1 MKEIAD
7 ILKKIIERKKEVV
20 RLRKSIVSHD
30 FLYAQISKCGQVRG
44 FVAAVEQKKAQ
55 GQSAVIAE
63 IKKASPSKGVIC
75 KDFNPEVIAA
85 QYEEA
90 GAVCLSVL
98 TEEDFF
104 QGHDDYLKSAKKA
117 CHLPVLRKDFIIDEY
132 QIVESR
138 VMGADCILLIVAA
151 LSFSELKHFYEL
163 ALRIGLDVLI
173 EVHDE
178 EELRQALQLN
188 PTLIGI
194 NNRDLKTFNVTL
206 ETTFNL
212 LKFIPEKTIVV
223 SESGILDKKSVNDL
237 KDKNV
242 NAFLVGEAFMKTAH
256 PGLALK
262 TLFF

>member
-1 MKEIAD
+1 M
-7 ILKKIIERKKEVV
+7 
-20 RLRKSIVSHD
+20 
-30 FLYAQISKCGQVRG
+30 
-44 FVAAVEQKKAQ
+44 
-55 GQSAVIAE
+55 
-63 IKKASPSKGVIC
+63 
-75 KDFNPEVIAA
+75 
-85 QYEEA
+85 
-90 GAVCLSVL
+90 
-98 TEEDFF
+98 
-104 QGHDDYLKSAKKA
+104 
-117 CHLPVLRKDFIIDEY
+117 LRKDFIIDEY